1 MMGLADLSVSQV
13 QGLLEEHFEYVESN
27 WNNEDVEGP
36 GSWHGIK
43 WGDGVPCE
51 IPGLG
56 TLAYVESYGGEGKG
70 DEYWVVFSIT
80 NQDVTRHFRMDGW
93 YASYSG
99 AEFDGDLKEVS
110 PKQKV
115 ITVWE

>member
-13 QGLLEEHFEYVESN
+13 QSLLEEHFEYVESN
-27 WNNEDVEGP
+27 WNNEDVEGIE
-36 GSWHGIK
+36 SWHELKYGC
-43 WGDGVPCE
+43 GGHVT
-51 IPGLG
+51 GLG
-56 TLAYVESYGGEGKG
+56 KVSHVDSYGGEGKG
-70 DEYWVVFSIT
+70 DEYWVVFSVT
-80 NQDVTRHFRMDGW
+80 DWGVTRHFRMDGW

-99 AEFDGDLKEVS
+99 AEFDGDLKEVA